1 MTAPAPAVAE
11 ADAAVA
17 APGPVRVDT
26 VVGGRLV
33 RFDRAERWLHW
44 VNAALV
50 LVLIATGSIMYIGAL
65 SGLVGR
71 RLLVRDVHLWSG
83 LLLPIPFLAVVA
95 GRWGYGFRRDCA
107 RLGRFLTD
115 DWRWLSRRQRRHGDL
130 RVGKFN
136 AGQKVNAVLVAGALP
151 VMFGTGLLLHWARSF
166 PESLRTGAT
175 FVHDWGYV
183 ALGLLVAGHIVKA
196 MADPVALHAM
206 RTGLAP
212 ARWAKAAHPRWHDE
226 VVGPAEAAGGVSDA
240 QAEPEAGP
248 AGGADRPTPYDGTRS
263 DQP

>member
-1 MTAPAPAVAE
+1 MTAVAPAVPD
-11 ADAAVA
+11 ADA
-17 APGPVRVDT
+17 GPTPRSPVDT
-26 VVGGRLV
+26 VVGDRLV

-44 VNAALV
+44 VNATLV

-71 RLLVRDVHLWSG
+71 RLLVRDIHLWSG
-83 LLLPIPFLAVVA
+83 LALPIPFLAVVI
-95 GRWGYGFRRDCA
+95 GRWGHGFRRDCA

-115 DWRWLSRRQRRHGDL
+115 DWRWLDRRQRRYGEL

-136 AGQKVNAVLVAGALP
+136 AGQKINAILVAGALP
-151 VMFGTGLLLHWARSF
+151 VMFGTGLVLHWARSF
-166 PESLRTGAT
+166 PESIRTGAT

-183 ALGLLVAGHIVKA
+183 ALGLLVAGHILKA
-196 MADPVALHAM
+196 LADPVALHAM

-212 ARWAKAAHPRWHDE
+212 ARWARATHPRWHDE
-226 VVGPAEAAGGVSDA
+226 VVGAVVVPDAAEDPAADGAPAPAGGV
-240 QAEPEAGP
+240 
-248 AGGADRPTPYDGTRS
+248 GAPTPYDGPRS

>member
-1 MTAPAPAVAE
+1 MTA
-11 ADAAVA
+11 A
-17 APGPVRVDT
+17 APTLPEVEPARPPRATVDT
-26 VVGGRLV
+26 LVGDRLV

-44 VNAALV
+44 VNATLV

-71 RLLVRDVHLWSG
+71 RLLVRDIHLWSG
-83 LLLPIPFLAVVA
+83 LALPVPFLAVVI
-95 GRWGYGFRRDCA
+95 GRWGHGFRRDCA

-115 DWRWLSRRQRRHGDL
+115 DWRWLNRRQRRFGDL

-136 AGQKVNAVLVAGALP
+136 AGQKINAILVAGALP
-151 VMFGTGLLLHWARSF
+151 VMLGTGLVLHWARSF
-166 PESLRTGAT
+166 PEGIRTGAT

-183 ALGLLVAGHIVKA
+183 ALGLLVAGHILKA
-196 MADPVALHAM
+196 LADPVALHAM

-212 ARWAKAAHPRWHDE
+212 ARWARATHPRWHDE
-226 VVGPAEAAGGVSDA
+226 VAGAASPDDA
-240 QAEPEAGP
+240 GDP
-248 AGGADRPTPYDGTRS
+248 AGGDGPPTPYDGPRS